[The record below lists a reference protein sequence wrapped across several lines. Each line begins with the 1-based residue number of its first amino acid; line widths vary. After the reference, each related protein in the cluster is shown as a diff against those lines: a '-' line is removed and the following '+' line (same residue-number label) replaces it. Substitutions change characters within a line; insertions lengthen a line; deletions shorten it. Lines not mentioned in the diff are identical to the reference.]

1 MKIFLNFLYTS
12 TNCKLPCPLKLEIG
26 MRQLLAFHQEVTIQR
41 NYVKPD
47 LGINVEIPL
56 CSYRLNKETISYH
69 CLENENGYLL
79 AA

>member
-26 MRQLLAFHQEVTIQR
+26 MRQLLAFHQEVAIQR

-47 LGINVEIPL
+47 LGIM
-56 CSYRLNKETISYH
+56 
-69 CLENENGYLL
+69 
-79 AA
+79 